1 MCIKGKIEQKE
12 QQRVIMKM
20 SAKESVVSWNLNN
33 IFVNT
38 LSYNKCGCYN

>member
-1 MCIKGKIEQKE
+1 MCIKGKVEQKE
-12 QQRVIMKM
+12 HECKEM